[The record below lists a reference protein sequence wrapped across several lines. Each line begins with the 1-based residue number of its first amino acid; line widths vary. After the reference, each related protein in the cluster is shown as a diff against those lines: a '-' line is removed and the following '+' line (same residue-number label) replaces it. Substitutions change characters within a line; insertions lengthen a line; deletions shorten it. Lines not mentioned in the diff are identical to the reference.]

1 MGSSRQANLKPVTS
15 EEADFHGSDLRGA
28 LLKGCQ
34 FKNVDMTEAKLEGAD
49 FRGSSVE
56 GLVANAA
63 DLKGAIVDPA
73 QAIKL
78 CRSHGAEDSLSLGSV
93 SKGGSAAA

>member
-1 MGSSRQANLKPVTS
+1 
-15 EEADFHGSDLRGA
+15 
-28 LLKGCQ
+28 KGCQ

-73 QAIKL
+73 QAI
-78 CRSHGAEDSLSLGSV
+78 SFAEVMGL
-93 SKGGSAAA
+93 KIR